1 MNRDAVLVGGAL
13 LIWVGFIAFW
23 FGGLVQLTS
32 LGVVTG
38 FVLTAVSAVLHYSKG
53 TGWQPTQDISQEV
66 LERRAETVPE
76 TEFPEPM
83 NRSVGGGGA
92 VTAVGGGAEA
102 ELAEGE
108 EEAAEETGFDPDA
121 IAEEDVEYY
130 EVEFSKEGE
139 TVEVANNETL
149 LEAGEEQGWDLPYAC
164 REGQCLSCAGH
175 VADGDAQEFI
185 RHANNEMLNETEM
198 SEGYCL
204 TCTAYPASDLTLE
217 TSESP

>member
-1 MNRDAVLVGGAL
+1 MNRDATLVGGAL
-13 LIWVGFIAFW
+13 LIWVGFLAFW

-38 FVLTAVSAVLHYSKG
+38 FVLTAVSVVLHYSKG

-66 LERRAETVPE
+66 IERRAETVPE

-92 VTAVGGGAEA
+92 AAAVGGSSEA
-102 ELAEGE
+102 EL
-108 EEAAEETGFDPDA
+108 EEAAEEAEAIGFDPDA
-121 IAEEDVEYY
+121 IAEEDIEYH
-130 EVEFSKEGE
+130 EVEFGKEGE
-139 TVEVANNETL
+139 TIEVANNQTL
-149 LEAGEEQGWDLPYAC
+149 LEAGEEQGWELPYAC

-175 VADGDAQEFI
+175 VADGDAQD
-185 RHANNEMLNETEM
+185 HVQHSNNEMLSEAEM
-198 SEGYCL
+198 GEGYCL
-204 TCTAYPASDLTLE
+204 TCTAHPTSDLTLE